1 MSLVSYSVRRPVAT
15 IAGTLAIVLLGSVS
29 LGRLPVSLLPDVTL
43 PVLTIRTVYEGA
55 AAEEVSRFVA
65 EPIEESIAATPGLVE
80 LRSVSRNG
88 EAMTTARFAWGT
100 NMQAT
105 VLNVRERL
113 DNARGRLP
121 ERAER
126 PTLLTS
132 DPGERPIAVLA
143 LTGPGDLRSLARAGE
158 DVHARRLEQL
168 AGVASVAVVGA
179 PEDEIRIEVD
189 PEKMRALGL
198 TTDEVATAVRAAN
211 ANGAGGTIRRGQFRF
226 SVRALTEFRSVDE
239 IGLTPVGPP
248 RGGIKLRDLATVTLT
263 SADPKTV
270 TRLDAG
276 PAVGL
281 VVYKDAGAN
290 TVAVTREIYATVE
303 ALEKEFENIEMHVVA
318 AQADFVVD
326 ALSNLGQEIVIG
338 GILSILVILLFLR
351 DWRSSM
357 AIGLM
362 VPLSVLLALVV
373 LQSLDVTV
381 NVLSLGG
388 LALGV
393 GLLVDNAIVVAE
405 ASNRK
410 IAELAVRVGNREAGS
425 GNAGLRFSQKLDAVI
440 EATQEVAGPLT
451 AGTLTTLLVFGPI
464 IFVKGLAAALFR
476 DLSLSV
482 VTSVGASL
490 ILALTLM
497 PVMIVGRRRVPKAT
511 DRTTP
516 DVPLSA
522 QRPDRLQRLGTHLA
536 ELYERGMR
544 WSLANP
550 GKVFGATAI
559 GVAGTIWVTTRLP
572 KEILPQV
579 DERMVV
585 AAMQLPEGTAIEETI
600 RHVKR
605 VEDAA
610 RTLGAQGT
618 YSRVGIATD
627 EEVLAG
633 AEVGS
638 SATAQLLVPV
648 PAGRDAERFANDLRA
663 AVPDLARGALAL
675 DLAGQSEF
683 GSLIGREG
691 RLVAVEVS
699 AGTLAES
706 QRWADSARTLLRGL
720 ETLTDVRDAHG
731 GTQPV
736 VEVALERER
745 LAQRGIAATTVVN
758 ALSGGLGGVPA
769 SEFRETDR
777 RTPIAVRFGGAA
789 NEDLNAAL
797 ATPVDGIPVGQLVS
811 YKETRAPIEVVRVGQ
826 RPVSV
831 VEGLIEEGGTA
842 RAAADVEDVLSKLP
856 VPPGLTWRVTG
867 ADAEQR
873 RTTDQLLLVAILSVV
888 LVFLVLAGE
897 FASFTLPVVVMLT
910 VPLAAAGG
918 LAFLW
923 LTGQSL
929 NAVSLI
935 GIVVMIGMADN
946 EAVVKL
952 DAIRRFR
959 EDGHSLH
966 DAVLLGGR
974 QRLRAIA
981 MTSLTTITGVL
992 PLVFGLGSGG
1002 ALYQPLAAGVIGGSV
1017 SALLVTFFLL
1027 PTAYAVLEKYTSA
1040 RNEEVPGSFRAQRG
1054 IAVLPAEGPPLYR
1067 DDRDS
1072 SIRSE

>member
-15 IAGTLAIVLLGSVS
+15 IAATLAIVLLGTVS
-29 LGRLPVSLLPDVTL
+29 LGRLPVSLLPDVSL
-43 PVLTIRTVYEGA
+43 PVLTIRTLYTGA

-65 EPIEESIAATPGLVE
+65 EPVEEAIAATPGLVE

-100 NMQAT
+100 DMQAT

-113 DNARGRLP
+113 DNARSRLP
-121 ERAER
+121 ERADR

-143 LTGPGDLRSLARAGE
+143 LTGQGDLRSLARAAE

-168 AGVASVAVVGA
+168 VGVASVAVVGA

-189 PEKMRALGL
+189 ADKMRALGL
-198 TTDEVATAVRAAN
+198 TTDEVATAVKAAN

-239 IGLTPVGPP
+239 IGLTPVGPA
-248 RGGIKLRDLATVTLT
+248 RSGIKLRDLATVTLT
-263 SADPKTV
+263 SADPTTV

-276 PAVGL
+276 AAVGL

-290 TVAVTREIYATVE
+290 TVAVTRQIYTTVD
-303 ALEKEFENIEMHVVA
+303 ALQKEFSNIRMQVVA

-338 GILSILVILLFLR
+338 GILSIAIILLFLR
-351 DWRSSM
+351 DWRASL
-357 AIGLM
+357 AIGIM

-373 LQSLDVTV
+373 LQALDVTV

-405 ASNRK
+405 AAGRRLE
-410 IAELAVRVGNREAGS
+410 ELGKRGTGS
-425 GNAGLRFSQKLDAVI
+425 GKRVLSFGERLDAI
-440 EATQEVAGPLT
+440 IDATQEVAGPLT

-497 PVMIVGRRRVPKAT
+497 PVMIVGRRRLSKRAAEKAAA
-511 DRTTP
+511 DAARPERAP
-516 DVPLSA
+516 DA
-522 QRPDRLQRLGTHLA
+522 LQRFGNRLA
-536 ELYERGMR
+536 ELYERGMH

-550 GKVFGATAI
+550 GKVFGTTALGI
-559 GVAGTIWVTTRLP
+559 AATIWVTSRLP

-585 AAMQLPEGTAIEETI
+585 AAMQLPEGTAIEETV
-600 RHVKR
+600 RQVGR
-605 VEDAA
+605 VESAA
-610 RTLGAQGT
+610 RTLGARGI

-627 EEVLAG
+627 EEVLSG
-633 AEVGS
+633 AEAGS
-638 SATAQLLVPV
+638 SATAQVLVPV
-648 PAGRDAERFANDLRA
+648 PSGRDARLFADALRA
-663 AVPDLARGALAL
+663 AVPDLAKGALAL

-691 RLVAVEVS
+691 RLVRVEVS
-699 AGTLAES
+699 AATLGES
-706 QRWADSARTLLRGL
+706 QRWADSARTLLRGVK
-720 ETLTDVRDAHG
+720 TLADVRDAYG

-736 VEVALERER
+736 IEVSLERER
-745 LAQRGIAATTVVN
+745 LAQRGIAASTVVN

-769 SEFRETDR
+769 SDLRETDR
-777 RTPIAVRFGGAA
+777 RTPIAVRFAGAA

-797 ATPVDGIPVGQLVS
+797 ATPVDGVPVGQLVS
-811 YKETRAPIEVVRVGQ
+811 YREIHAPIEVVRVGQ

-842 RAAADVEDVLSKLP
+842 RAAADVETLLGKLP
-856 VPPGLTWRVTG
+856 VPSGLTWRVTG

-918 LAFLW
+918 LVFLW
-923 LTGQSL
+923 MTGQSL

-959 EDGHSLH
+959 DEGHPLH
-966 DAVLLGGR
+966 EAIVLGGR

-981 MTSLTTITGVL
+981 MTSLTTIAGVL
-992 PLVFGLGSGG
+992 PLVFGIGSGG

-1027 PTAYAVLEKYTSA
+1027 PTAYAVLERRSSRTSVTA
-1040 RNEEVPGSFRAQRG
+1040 PTGALEPQGSAVP
-1054 IAVLPAEGPPLYR
+1054 
-1067 DDRDS
+1067 
-1072 SIRSE
+1072 

>member
-15 IAGTLAIVLLGSVS
+15 VAATLAIVMLGSVS
-29 LGRLPVSLLPDVTL
+29 LGRLPVSLLPDVSL
-43 PVLTIRTVYEGA
+43 PVLTIRTLYTGA

-65 EPIEESIAATPGLVE
+65 EPVEEAIAATPGLVE

-88 EAMTTARFAWGT
+88 EAMTTLHFAWGT
-100 NMQAT
+100 DMQAT

-113 DNARGRLP
+113 DNARSRLP
-121 ERAER
+121 ERADR

-143 LTGPGDLRSLARAGE
+143 LTGRGDLRSLARAAE

-179 PEDEIRIEVD
+179 PEDEIRIDVD
-189 PEKMRALGL
+189 ADKMRALGL
-198 TTDEVATAVRAAN
+198 TTDDIATAVKSAN
-211 ANGAGGTIRRGQFRF
+211 ANGAGGTVRRGQFRF

-239 IGLTPVGPP
+239 IGLTPVGPS
-248 RGGIKLRDLATVTLT
+248 RSGIKLRDLATVTLT

-270 TRLDAG
+270 TRLDASA
-276 PAVGL
+276 AVGL

-290 TVAVTREIYATVE
+290 TVAVTRQIYTTVD
-303 ALEKEFENIEMHVVA
+303 ALQKEFPNITMQVVA
-318 AQADFVVD
+318 AQANFVVD

-338 GILSILVILLFLR
+338 GILSIAIILLFLR
-351 DWRSSM
+351 DWRASL

-373 LQSLDVTV
+373 LQALDVTV

-405 ASNRK
+405 AAGRK
-410 IAELAVRVGNREAGS
+410 LEELGRPAASDGRRVLTFAARV
-425 GNAGLRFSQKLDAVI
+425 DAII
-440 EATQEVAGPLT
+440 EATQDVAGPLT

-490 ILALTLM
+490 MLALTLM
-497 PVMIVGRRRVPKAT
+497 PVMIVGRRRVSKRAAAKAA
-511 DRTTP
+511 
-516 DVPLSA
+516 L
-522 QRPDRLQRLGTHLA
+522 LQRAPDALQRFGNHLA
-536 ELYERGMR
+536 ELYERGMH

-550 GKVFGATAI
+550 GKVFGATAVGI
-559 GVAGTIWVTTRLP
+559 AATVWVTSRLP
-572 KEILPQV
+572 KEILPQI

-600 RHVKR
+600 RQVGR
-605 VEDAA
+605 VEAA
-610 RTLGAQGT
+610 ATALGARGI
-618 YSRVGIATD
+618 YSRVGVATD
-627 EEVLAG
+627 EEVLSG
-633 AEVGS
+633 AEAGS
-638 SATAQLLVPV
+638 SATAQILVPV
-648 PAGRDAERFANDLRA
+648 PSGRDARRFADALRR
-663 AVPDLARGALAL
+663 AVPDLATGALAL

-691 RLVAVEVS
+691 RLVRVEVS
-699 AGTLAES
+699 SATLAES
-706 QRWADSARTLLRGL
+706 QRWADSARTLLRGVK
-720 ETLTDVRDAHG
+720 TLADVRDAYG

-736 VEVALERER
+736 IEVTLERDR
-745 LAQRGIAATTVVN
+745 LAQRGIAANTVVN

-769 SEFRETDR
+769 SELRETDR
-777 RTPIAVRFGGAA
+777 RTPITVRFAGSA
-789 NEDLNAAL
+789 NEDLLAAL
-797 ATPVDGIPVGQLVS
+797 ATPVDGVPVGQLVS
-811 YKETRAPIEVVRVGQ
+811 YRETHAPIEVVRVGQ

-842 RAAADVEDVLSKLP
+842 RAAADVESVLDRLP
-856 VPPGLTWRVTG
+856 VPAGLTWRVTG

-918 LAFLW
+918 LVFLW
-923 LTGQSL
+923 MTGQSL

-959 EDGHSLH
+959 DDGHPLH
-966 DAVLLGGR
+966 EAIVFGGR

-992 PLVFGLGSGG
+992 PLVFGIGSGG

-1027 PTAYAVLEKYTSA
+1027 PTAYAVLERRTTRAAVSA
-1040 RNEEVPGSFRAQRG
+1040 PAGALEPHGSA
-1054 IAVLPAEGPPLYR
+1054 LP
-1067 DDRDS
+1067 
-1072 SIRSE
+1072 

>member
-15 IAGTLAIVLLGSVS
+15 IAATLAIVLLGSVS

-43 PVLTIRTVYEGA
+43 PVLTVRTLYEGA
-55 AAEEVSRFVA
+55 AAQEVSRFVA
-65 EPIEESIAATPGLVE
+65 EPIEEAIAATPGLVE

-100 NMQAT
+100 DMQAT

-113 DNARGRLP
+113 DNARSRLP
-121 ERAER
+121 ERAAR

-189 PEKMRALGL
+189 AEKMRALGL
-198 TTDEVATAVRAAN
+198 STDDVATAVRSAN

-239 IGLTPVGPP
+239 IGLTPVGPA
-248 RGGIKLRDLATVTLT
+248 RSGIKLRDLATVTLT
-263 SADPKTV
+263 AADPKTV
-270 TRLDAG
+270 TRLDAAA
-276 PAVGL
+276 AVGL

-290 TVAVTREIYATVE
+290 TVAVTRDIYATVE
-303 ALEKEFENIEMHVVA
+303 ALQKEFTDIRMHVVA

-362 VPLSVLLALVV
+362 VPLSVMLALVI
-373 LQSLDVTV
+373 LQALDVTV

-405 ASNRK
+405 ASNRRVE
-410 IAELAVRVGNREAGS
+410 ELAAQRGNREPGT
-425 GNAGLRFSQKLDAVI
+425 GNRLSFQQRLDAVI
-440 EATQEVAGPLT
+440 QATQEVAGPLT

-497 PVMIVGRRRVPKAT
+497 PVMIVGRRRVGNAAAYAAEP
-511 DRTTP
+511 RP
-516 DVPLSA
+516 
-522 QRPDRLQRLGTHLA
+522 QRPPDRLQRLGGHLA
-536 ELYERGMR
+536 ERYERGMR

-550 GKVFGATAI
+550 GKVFAAI
-559 GVAGTIWVTTRLP
+559 AVGVAGTIWVTSRLP

-585 AAMQLPEGTAIEETI
+585 AVMQLPEGTAIEETI
-600 RHVKR
+600 RQATR
-605 VEDAA
+605 VEEVA
-610 RTLGAQGT
+610 RALGARGI

-633 AEVGS
+633 AAVGS
-638 SATAQLLVPV
+638 SATAQVLVPV
-648 PAGRDAERFANDLRA
+648 PAGRDARRFADALRA
-663 AVPDLARGALAL
+663 AVPDLAQGALAL

-699 AGTLAES
+699 APTLAES
-706 QRWADSARTLLRGL
+706 QRWADSARTLMRGL
-720 ETLTDVRDAHG
+720 KTLADVRDAYG
-731 GTQPV
+731 GTQPI

-745 LAQRGIAATTVVN
+745 LAQRGIAATSVVN
-758 ALSGGLGGVPA
+758 ALSGGLGGVAA
-769 SEFRETDR
+769 SELRETDR
-777 RTPIAVRFGGAA
+777 RTPIAVRFGGSA

-797 ATPVDGIPVGQLVS
+797 ATPVDGVPVGQLVS

-842 RAAADVEDVLSKLP
+842 KAAEDVEDVLATLP
-856 VPPGLTWRVTG
+856 VPAGLTWRVTG

-873 RTTDQLLLVAILSVV
+873 RTTDQLLLVAILSVA

-897 FASFTLPVVVMLT
+897 FASFTLPLVVMLT

-918 LAFLW
+918 LVFLW

-1027 PTAYAVLEKYTSA
+1027 PTAYAVLEKRASL
-1040 RNEEVPGSFRAQRG
+1040 SFRAEGG
-1054 IAVLPAEGPPLYR
+1054 IAVVPKEGPLYQ
-1067 DDRDS
+1067 DERDS
-1072 SIRSE
+1072 SRLRPSE